1 MKKLNLRSL
10 IVCWGLLSILSMSAQ
25 EKLSVKAMHEDI
37 DYYFNAIKE
46 MHPHPYAKYTES
58 QLDSVKLQLYKD
70 CSHPMNLLD
79 FNFLLAKTSKYTD
92 GHTCV
97 YPPQYNLTSDEKDNL
112 FPPVKFKEGKI
123 LLNECVVQS
132 INGIPSSKI
141 VQELDGLVSWQMHP
155 KKREDN
161 MNYNLTALLYK
172 VFHISTPFVCR
183 IQNKETDGVVRD
195 LIVKPVKIKDYSL
208 HKELNKNYSA
218 GALPYEYFPNDSIA
232 VLFYNTSH
240 ILGNKPLE
248 KAMDQFTKVFFEQIK
263 QQKMKYLFIDVSQNG
278 GGSDNAHKYFFRS
291 LKTKPYKYTNYKME
305 TLKGGLK
312 RNEFYCLMETNC
324 KTKEYLPINK
334 HKELNNSNIRLE
346 KTIKKLQKKGEL
358 KETCKFKGNET
369 GFDGKVFIIMGNNT
383 YSAAYDFCEQAKW
396 HKAGLLV
403 GEESG
408 QYSPYAGNVCLD
420 KLPNSGIDFGFATTY
435 FWTVPDLP
443 KRDGFLQPDIPYDL
457 SMPLEMKDYKEIIR
471 LSDELNSYR

>member
-1 MKKLNLRSL
+1 
-10 IVCWGLLSILSMSAQ
+10 
-25 EKLSVKAMHEDI
+25 
-37 DYYFNAIKE
+37 
-46 MHPHPYAKYTES
+46 
-58 QLDSVKLQLYKD
+58 
-70 CSHPMNLLD
+70 
-79 FNFLLAKTSKYTD
+79 
-92 GHTCV
+92 
-97 YPPQYNLTSDEKDNL
+97 
-112 FPPVKFKEGKI
+112 
-123 LLNECVVQS
+123 
-132 INGIPSSKI
+132 
-141 VQELDGLVSWQMHP
+141 
-155 KKREDN
+155 
-161 MNYNLTALLYK
+161 
-172 VFHISTPFVCR
+172 
-183 IQNKETDGVVRD
+183 
-195 LIVKPVKIKDYSL
+195 
-208 HKELNKNYSA
+208 
-218 GALPYEYFPNDSIA
+218 
-232 VLFYNTSH
+232 
-240 ILGNKPLE
+240 
-248 KAMDQFTKVFFEQIK
+248 MDQFTKVFFEQIK